1 MALRWRSRAA
11 WAEHIEPG
19 GGMEF
24 RILGPLEV
32 LEDGRP
38 VDLGGVRQRAL
49 LAILLLHANEVVS
62 TDRLIDAL
70 WEEGAPRTS
79 RKALQNYVSHL
90 RKVLGEERLRTRA
103 PGYLVRVEP
112 DELDLARFQR
122 FAASGQPADALS
134 LWRGPALAEFAYQRF
149 AETEVARLEELRL
162 DCIQDRIE
170 IDLTAGRHSS
180 VVGELEAL
188 VKEHPLREGLR
199 AQLMLALYRS
209 GRQAEALE
217 VFQEGRRALVE
228 ELGIEP
234 SRVLRELERAILQQD
249 PTLDLEP
256 LSSEQEE
263 LPPPPSVPAA
273 SMTVTR
279 EARKTVTVLFVGITT
294 SSERGGRLDPEALRH
309 TSSRAFSE
317 AQAVVEHH
325 GGSLETVAS
334 DGLTAVFGL
343 PLVHEDDALRGIRAA
358 DEIRG
363 SLIGLAKTLARER
376 ETRLEVRIGVSTGEV
391 VTGSAMGAHL
401 RATGEPLTM
410 SPWLVQAAQAGEIL
424 LDETTNRLVRDS
436 IGVEPQVVDSIPV
449 FRLVQLR
456 DAVGH
461 VSRFVSPM
469 VGRERERRRLHD
481 AFEQALSDR
490 SCQLFTLLG
499 PAGVGKSRLVQEFL
513 GDVSDQ
519 AVVARGRC
527 LPYGEGIT
535 YWPVLEAV
543 KDVAGLDDAESSE
556 QSRLRLDALLKG
568 EEEADLVAQRM
579 TEILGL
585 AETVV
590 GAEDAFQAVRKFF
603 EALARERPLVLVF
616 DDVHWGEATFLDL
629 VEHIADWSRDAPLVL
644 VCIARPEL
652 LDARPSWGGGKLNAT
667 AVSLEPLSD
676 EQCSRLIED
685 VVGEAELAE
694 EVKARIQA
702 AAEGNPL
709 FVEEMVSML
718 IEDGLLVRENGHWAP
733 TRDLADV
740 PVPPTIHALLAARLD
755 QLDDLERAV
764 IEPASVEGKVFHQ
777 EAVAELALGAVGSAV
792 DTSLAVLV
800 RKELIRPERPLFIG
814 ERAFRFRHLLI
825 RDAAYESI
833 PKQARAAFHERYAAW
848 LERAAVEHLPEYEEI
863 IGYHLEQAFRYRA
876 ELGTLGDADRAIA
889 RRAAERLGSAGRR
902 AFVRS
907 DGPAAVN
914 LISRAV
920 SLLPPDDPTRVD
932 LVPSVRVAQGLGG
945 NLDWAL
951 EVLDEAIAAG
961 DDLVRAHALVQRG
974 LLQLFTGPDV
984 AARELIEVAEWA
996 IEVFEARGG
1005 DLGLARAWRLV
1016 AQANYLA
1023 RRAGPSVAAAE
1034 RALVHARRA
1043 KDPFEEREIVQ
1054 YLLVALLLG
1063 PAPAPEGAGRCTR
1076 LLEEAAGDPVLE
1088 AYTLGTLAYLVAIQ
1102 GDTAEARDLLARSRS
1117 LLAAFGGGVWQ
1128 HPVYFAVSAVWE
1140 SDPTIVERE
1149 LRPGFEALV
1158 RIGEK
1163 SAFSSLATLLAK
1175 AVYAQGRYDEAED
1188 LAQEARG
1195 ASRPIDVQCETT
1207 WRTVKA
1213 KVLAQRGESHAAET
1227 LAREAIAFVEQS
1239 DFLPVHADA
1248 LMDLAEVLRLVG
1260 RPDESSL
1267 ALEKAMRIYKRKGDV
1282 VATAKA
1288 AAFM

>member
-1 MALRWRSRAA
+1 M
-11 WAEHIEPG
+11 EPG

-32 LEDGRP
+32 FEDGRQ
-38 VDLGGVRQRAL
+38 VDLGGARQRAL
-49 LAILLLHANEVVS
+49 LAMLLLRANEVVS
-62 TDRLIDAL
+62 TDSLIDAL
-70 WEEGAPRTS
+70 WEEEAPETS
-79 RKALQNYVSHL
+79 RKALQGYVSQL
-90 RKVLGEERLRTRA
+90 RKVLGKERLRTRA

-134 LWRGPALAEFAYQRF
+134 LWRGPALAEFGYQRF
-149 AETEVARLEELRL
+149 AQTEIARLEGLRL
-162 DCIQDRIE
+162 DCIQDRAE
-170 IDLTAGRHSS
+170 IDLAAGRHSS

-188 VKEHPLREGLR
+188 VKEHPLHEGLR
-199 AQLMLALYRS
+199 SQLMLALYRS

-217 VFQEGRRALVE
+217 VFQEGRRALVD
-228 ELGIEP
+228 ELGIDP
-234 SRVLRELERAILQQD
+234 SRILRELERAILQQD

-256 LSSEQEE
+256 ISSVEE
-263 LPPPPSVPAA
+263 EPAPPPSHVPVA

-279 EARKTVTVLFVGITT
+279 EARKTVTALFIGITT
-294 SSERGGRLDPEALRH
+294 SSERGERLDPEALRH
-309 TSSRAFSE
+309 TSSRAFGE
-317 AQAVVEHH
+317 AQAVVERH

-334 DGLTAVFGL
+334 DGFTAVFGL
-343 PLVHEDDALRGIRAA
+343 PLVHEDDALRGVRAA

-363 SLIGLAKTLARER
+363 SLIGLAETLARER

-391 VTGSAMGAHL
+391 VTGGGAMGAHL

-410 SPWLVQAAQAGEIL
+410 SPWLVRAAQAGEIL
-424 LDETTNRLVRDS
+424 LDGATNRLVRDS
-436 IGVEPQVVDSIPV
+436 VGVEPEVVDSIPV

-456 DAVGH
+456 DAAVGD

-481 AFEQALSDR
+481 AFEQAVSDR

-513 GDVSDQ
+513 GDVTDQ

-543 KDVAGLDDAESSE
+543 RDVAGLDDTESSE

-568 EEEADLVAQRM
+568 EDEADLVAQRM
-579 TEILGL
+579 TEIIGL

-590 GAEDAFQAVRKFF
+590 GVEDTFQAVRRFF
-603 EALARERPLVLVF
+603 EALTRERPLVLVF
-616 DDVHWGEATFLDL
+616 DDVHWSEATFLEL

-652 LDARPSWGGGKLNAT
+652 LDVRPSWGGGKLNAT
-667 AVSLEPLSD
+667 AVLLEPLSD
-676 EQCSRLIED
+676 EQCGRLIEN

-709 FVEEMVSML
+709 FVEEMLSML
-718 IEDGLLVRENGHWAP
+718 IEDGLLVRDNGHWTP

-740 PVPPTIHALLAARLD
+740 PVPPTIHALLSARLD

-777 EAVAELALGAVGSAV
+777 EAVAELAMGAVGSAV
-792 DTSLAVLV
+792 ATPLAALV
-800 RKELIRPERPLFIG
+800 RKELIRPERPLFAG

-833 PKQARAAFHERYAAW
+833 PKEARAAFHERYAAW
-848 LERAAVEHLPEYEEI
+848 LERAAAERLPEYEEI

-876 ELGTLGDADRAIA
+876 ELGTLRDADRAIA

-920 SLLPPDDPTRVD
+920 LLLPPDDPTRVD
-932 LVPSVRVAQGLGG
+932 LVPSFRVAQGLGG
-945 NLDWAL
+945 NLGWAL
-951 EVLDEAIAAG
+951 EVLDEAIASS

-984 AARELIEVAEWA
+984 AAGELIEVAEWA
-996 IEVFEARGG
+996 IEVFEGRGG

-1034 RALVHARRA
+1034 RALVYARHA

-1054 YLLVALLLG
+1054 YLLVALILG
-1063 PAPAPEGAGRCTR
+1063 PAPAPEGAGRCAQ

-1102 GDTAEARDLLARSRS
+1102 GHTAEASDLLDRSRS
-1117 LLAAFGGGVWQ
+1117 RMAAFGGGVWL
-1128 HPVYFAVSAVWE
+1128 HPVYFAVSAVWG
-1140 SDPTIVERE
+1140 SDPTVVERE
-1149 LRPGFEALV
+1149 LRPGFEALTRV
-1158 RIGEK
+1158 GEK

-1213 KVLAQRGESHAAET
+1213 KVLAQRGEAHAAEK

-1248 LMDLAEVLRLVG
+1248 LMDLVEVLRLVG
-1260 RPDESSL
+1260 RPEEAPL
-1267 ALEKAMRIYKRKGDV
+1267 ALEKAMSLYKRKGDV

-1288 AAFM
+1288 APSTGGLQ